1 MAEALRSEDYLRRTD
16 TVAGWPVRIVTYR
29 IGNRHYCHI
38 DNVPPGAAV
47 PRAEG
52 TSCRKAEGAALSK
65 PTERWEKTRRRAC
78 FGSGGGALLAPKAG
92 LGKNTG

>member
-38 DNVPPGAAV
+38 DNVSPGATIS
-47 PRAEG
+47 RAEG
-52 TSCRKAEGAALSK
+52 TSCREAEEAALSK
-65 PTERWEKTRRRAC
+65 AAERLEKTRRR
-78 FGSGGGALLAPKAG
+78 S
-92 LGKNTG
+92 